1 MSFKLKGIVM
11 DINKVFGQVL
21 RDLRRGKGLSQES
34 LAFECDLDRT
44 FISLL
49 ERGLRQPSLKTLYK
63 LAEALEMAPSDLLI
77 EVENRLRSSS

>member
-1 MSFKLKGIVM
+1 M

-21 RDLRRGKGLSQES
+21 RDSRRGMGLSQES

-49 ERGLRQPSLKTLYK
+49 ERGLRQPSLKTLFK
-63 LAEALEMAPSDLLI
+63 LAEALKMAPSYLII
-77 EVENRLRSSS
+77 EVENRLSSDV

>member
-1 MSFKLKGIVM
+1 M

-63 LAEALEMAPSDLLI
+63 LAEALEMAPSDLITEL
-77 EVENRLRSSS
+77 ENRLRSSS